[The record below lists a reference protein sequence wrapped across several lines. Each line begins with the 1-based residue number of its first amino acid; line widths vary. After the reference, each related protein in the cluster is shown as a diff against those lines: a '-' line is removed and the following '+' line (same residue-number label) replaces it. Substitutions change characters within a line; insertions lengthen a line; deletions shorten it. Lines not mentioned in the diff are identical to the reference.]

1 LAAVAADVNEAIALG
16 VGDCRANLLEFEIRG
31 ENLVGLPMKIRAT
44 SKDGV
49 TEVKVLM
56 NHVMETGLR
65 KEASGE
71 LVPAMFITEVTA
83 KLNDKVVMQAQWG
96 QAVARNPY
104 LAFKVRGGKAGDK
117 VSISWKDSSG
127 DTRTDE
133 TTIS

>member
-1 LAAVAADVNEAIALG
+1 M
-16 VGDCRANLLEFEIRG
+16 
-31 ENLVGLPMKIRAT
+31 GLPMKIRAT

-65 KEASGE
+65 KDPSGQ
-71 LVPAMFITEVTA
+71 LVPALFINEVTA

-96 QAVARNPY
+96 TAVARNPY
-104 LAFKVRGGKAGDK
+104 LAFKVRGGKSGDK
-117 VSISWKDSSG
+117 VSISWKDNSG

-133 TTIS
+133 ATIS

>member
-1 LAAVAADVNEAIALG
+1 M
-16 VGDCRANLLEFEIRG
+16 
-31 ENLVGLPMKIRAT
+31 GLPMKIRAT

-65 KEASGE
+65 KEPSGQ
-71 LVPAMFITEVTA
+71 LVPALFINEVTA

-96 QAVARNPY
+96 PAVARNPY
-104 LAFKVRGGKAGDK
+104 LAFKVKGGKSGDK

-127 DTRTDE
+127 DSRTDE
-133 TTIS
+133 ATIS

>member
-1 LAAVAADVNEAIALG
+1 
-16 VGDCRANLLEFEIRG
+16 
-31 ENLVGLPMKIRAT
+31 MKIRAT

-65 KEASGE
+65 KEPSGE
-71 LVPAMFITEVTA
+71 IVPALFINEVTA

-96 QAVARNPY
+96 PAVARNPY
-104 LAFKVRGGKAGDK
+104 LAFKVKGGKSGDK

-127 DTRTDE
+127 DARTDDA
-133 TTIS
+133 TIS

>member
-1 LAAVAADVNEAIALG
+1 M
-16 VGDCRANLLEFEIRG
+16 
-31 ENLVGLPMKIRAT
+31 GLPMKIRAT

-65 KEASGE
+65 KEPSGE
-71 LVPAMFITEVTA
+71 IVPALFINEVTA

-96 QAVARNPY
+96 PAVARNPY
-104 LAFKVRGGKAGDK
+104 LAFKVKGGKSGDK

-127 DTRTDE
+127 DARTDDA
-133 TTIS
+133 TIS

>member
-1 LAAVAADVNEAIALG
+1 M
-16 VGDCRANLLEFEIRG
+16 
-31 ENLVGLPMKIRAT
+31 GLPMKIRAT

-65 KEASGE
+65 KDSSGE

-104 LAFKVRGGKAGDK
+104 LAFKVKGGKSGDK

-127 DTRTDE
+127 DNRTDE
-133 TTIS
+133 ATIS

>member
-1 LAAVAADVNEAIALG
+1 M
-16 VGDCRANLLEFEIRG
+16 
-31 ENLVGLPMKIRAT
+31 GLPMKIRAT
-44 SKDGV
+44 IKDGV

-65 KEASGE
+65 RDPSGE
-71 LVPAMFITEVTA
+71 LVPALFINEVTA

-104 LAFKVRGGKAGDK
+104 LAFKVRGGKSGDK

-127 DTRTDE
+127 DARTDE
-133 TTIS
+133 ATIS

>member
-1 LAAVAADVNEAIALG
+1 M
-16 VGDCRANLLEFEIRG
+16 
-31 ENLVGLPMKIRAT
+31 GLPMKIRAT

-65 KEASGE
+65 KDPSGQI
-71 LVPAMFITEVTA
+71 VPALFINEVTA

-96 QAVARNPY
+96 TAVARNPY
-104 LAFKVRGGKAGDK
+104 LAFKVKGGKSGDK

-127 DTRTDE
+127 DARTDE
-133 TTIS
+133 ATIS

>member
-1 LAAVAADVNEAIALG
+1 
-16 VGDCRANLLEFEIRG
+16 
-31 ENLVGLPMKIRAT
+31 MKIRAT

-65 KEASGE
+65 KDASGE
-71 LVPAMFITEVTA
+71 IVHAMFINEVTA

-96 QAVARNPY
+96 TAVARNPY
-104 LAFKVRGGKAGDK
+104 LAFKVKGGKSGDK

-127 DTRTDE
+127 DARTDE
-133 TTIS
+133 ATIS